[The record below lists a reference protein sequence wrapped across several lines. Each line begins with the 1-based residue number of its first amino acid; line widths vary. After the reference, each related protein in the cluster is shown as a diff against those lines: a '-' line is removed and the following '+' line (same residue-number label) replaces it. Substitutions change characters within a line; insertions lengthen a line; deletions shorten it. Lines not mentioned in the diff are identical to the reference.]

1 MPLKPSV
8 SHGVL
13 RPSFER
19 LKAGVGAG
27 HTQVQRL
34 AIERSS
40 LGDIAGHVA
49 RTPGRKYVGIVS
61 LCQSERDES
70 LPAVLRRMEFPSPS
84 STFHGTMVMG

>member
-1 MPLKPSV
+1 
-8 SHGVL
+8 
-13 RPSFER
+13 
-19 LKAGVGAG
+19 
-27 HTQVQRL
+27 
-34 AIERSS
+34 